1 MAKIK
6 CPRCYFV
13 SSEGD
18 DRCAKCG
25 TPLPKIRIEAKAT
38 PPAGGADSDILFRR
52 GQIVANRYS
61 VLNLIGRGGMGC
73 IYKVH
78 DNTLGETVA
87 LKTLLP
93 QFLKDRLVVERFF
106 NEAKIARKL
115 AHPNIV
121 RVHDIGTA
129 GKVVYISMEYLQ
141 GKSLRALLEA
151 QPTGRRLPLKQAL
164 RIIEELCASL
174 EYAHQY
180 TIHRD
185 IKPENVMIGTDGGV
199 KLMDF
204 GISKLMANT
213 RMTGASVVMGT
224 PFYMSPEQL
233 RNSRDVDAR
242 ADIFSVGVVL
252 YEILTGNVPTG
263 VPKPVSEIVAE
274 VPHELDKLITRC
286 VEPDPKDRYQN
297 ATELRQAIN
306 DVRAGVD
313 DTVELATGRPTRK
326 AKAGRFPW
334 RMAIGLALAM
344 GILAGTGGAL
354 LALEERR
361 TELIQ
366 TAAAAELEAATGP
379 SVSDN
384 SFAAYNA
391 LIENLRT
398 QSRLAAGN
406 SEDLRGLYTLAD
418 ENWETAKAHH
428 RNQQIQ
434 LALSKARDALQYYLA
449 PMMTPLIEGMRFV
462 PPGKV
467 SMEGVAVPVA
477 AFFVDEHEVTLDA
490 FSIFCRQADG
500 GWKDGFVSIQE
511 AQKDYPVTNVTYY
524 DAQAFAAWSGK
535 RLPSD
540 VQWAYAAFGGPDSPG
555 DFPWSGEYEQGSCN
569 CETRGPTAVGN
580 FGRDLSW
587 AGCYDMVGNVSEWT
601 RTPYDAVESAEH
613 YSDVWFDDLMT
624 VCGGNYQTRPQPLN
638 VTTPAKFNDRHP
650 ALGFRCILEIP
661 TDVQAA
667 HDLLRNL

>member
-6 CPRCYFV
+6 CPRCFYV
-13 SSEGD
+13 NSEGEE
-18 DRCAKCG
+18 RCAKCG
-25 TPLPKIRIEAKAT
+25 TPLPKIRIEAKPT
-38 PPAGGADSDILFRR
+38 PGAGGGDSDILFRR

-115 AHPNIV
+115 AHPNVV

-151 QPTGRRLPLKQAL
+151 QPTGRRLPVKQAL
-164 RIIEELCASL
+164 RIIDELCASL

-242 ADIFSVGVVL
+242 ADVFSVGVVL

-263 VPKPVSEIVAE
+263 VPKPVKEIVAE
-274 VPHELDKLITRC
+274 VPDELDKVITKC

-297 ATELRQAIN
+297 ATELRRAIAEVRSRMEN
-306 DVRAGVD
+306 DALGVAAQPAVRGRGMRIPYRKVAGVLV
-313 DTVELATGRPTRK
+313 TL
-326 AKAGRFPW
+326 
-334 RMAIGLALAM
+334 GLVAV
-344 GILAGTGGAL
+344 TGGTL
-354 LALEERR
+354 YALEERR
-361 TELIQ
+361 TSLIE
-366 TAAAAELEAATGP
+366 AAAVAATETPDTPAGAM
-379 SVSDN
+379 N
-384 SFAAYNA
+384 FAAYVDFIEA
-391 LIENLRT
+391 LRNR
-398 QSRLAAGN
+398 SRSAAQN
-406 SEDLRGLYTLAD
+406 SERFTALYTEAEGLRDMAV
-418 ENWETAKAHH
+418 ENHRAGRTEFANAKI
-428 RNQQIQ
+428 RE
-434 LALSKARDALQYYLA
+434 ALQYYLA
-449 PMMTPLIEGMRFV
+449 PMMDKVTAGMVFV
-462 PPGKV
+462 PAGKV
-467 SMEGVAVPVA
+467 AIDGIAVSVPP
-477 AFFVDEHEVTLDA
+477 FFMDETEVTMESFA
-490 FSIFCRQADG
+490 TFCRQVDG
-500 GWKDGFVSIQE
+500 GWRDGLAQVPE
-511 AQKDYPVTNVTYY
+511 AQRDYPIVNVPYY
-524 DAQAFAAWSGK
+524 DAQAYAAWCRKKLPTDAQWAHAAYGGSA
-535 RLPSD
+535 PSD
-540 VQWAYAAFGGPDSPG
+540 A
-555 DFPWSGEYEQGSCN
+555 FPWEGDYEAGACN
-569 CETRGPTAVGN
+569 CGGGAPAPVGS
-580 FGRDLSW
+580 FGRDLTWS
-587 AGCYDMVGNVSEWT
+587 GCYDMVGNVSEWT
-601 RTPYDAVESAEH
+601 RTPEDA
-613 YSDVWFDDLMT
+613 SDFMGGDQDAWFGKNMI
-624 VCGGNYQTRPQPLN
+624 VRGGNYGTAPQPLN
-638 VTTPAKFNDRHP
+638 HAASAAYGLINPAI
-650 ALGFRCILEIP
+650 GFRCVLEIP
-661 TDVQAA
+661 ATIQGAQ
-667 HDLLRNL
+667 DLLSSL